1 MKKIFVGV
9 ISLLMMLAFA
19 SCDNGQKG
27 PQEKPLAE
35 FSITMNDVERTIEV
49 GVNPSDSSVYYVFDL
64 LTEEE
69 YLAVGAN
76 EEGIKQLVSDEI
88 ASGEAM
94 IASGVTSYEYTDL
107 LYMSTY
113 YAYAVQI
120 DNNDGVVTVNGTP
133 VVMNKSLKKSFTTFE
148 PQEMAIAP
156 FAISDN
162 GYYLV
167 GNFQDGSYLYD
178 LRRDELT
185 IVPAIALNDITNDG
199 IAFGQ
204 DLTSYEGVIY
214 RNGEIEYV
222 QGIEGA
228 AETCFFSVNPEG
240 TLAVGYCMDAAY
252 SIVPIKYEN
261 GVVSALAYPVSA
273 DGAPVAHAAA
283 KTIGAN
289 GVIAGYGLMDSDYSE
304 VSVAWNLP
312 DGSDRVLGKDLMD
325 VNSETEFW
333 NYIYGDMFTYVSP
346 NGKYIASNLSDF
358 TEGFMG
364 AVEYAYLY
372 DVEADEF
379 ITIDDPAIHN
389 YPVDGVMSNG
399 DVFFKNVPYGL
410 GDHPYVYSKSDATV
424 YTLKEYM
431 RVKFGYETEN
441 PVEGSLITV
450 SDDCKIFVTCTYGD
464 NTGYVTNIFVM

>member
-1 MKKIFVGV
+1 
-9 ISLLMMLAFA
+9 MMLAIA

-49 GVNPSDSSVYYVFDL
+49 GVNPSDSSVFYVFDL

-69 YLAVGAN
+69 YLAIGAN
-76 EEGIKQLVSDEI
+76 EEGIKQLVSDE
-88 ASGEAM
+88 

-252 SIVPIKYEN
+252 SIVPIKYEKKMYEDAARQYLRGYYLFPKESYAVKN
-261 GVVSALAYPVSA
+261 LEGAKVAYDARGMKAQSKKVSELIKTYSIDNKKASSVST
-273 DGAPVAHAAA
+273 
-283 KTIGAN
+283 K
-289 GVIAGYGLMDSDYSE
+289 
-304 VSVAWNLP
+304 
-312 DGSDRVLGKDLMD
+312 K
-325 VNSETEFW
+325 
-333 NYIYGDMFTYVSP
+333 
-346 NGKYIASNLSDF
+346 ASK
-358 TEGFMG
+358 
-364 AVEYAYLY
+364 
-372 DVEADEF
+372 
-379 ITIDDPAIHN
+379 
-389 YPVDGVMSNG
+389 
-399 DVFFKNVPYGL
+399 KN
-410 GDHPYVYSKSDATV
+410 
-424 YTLKEYM
+424 KEQ
-431 RVKFGYETEN
+431 K
-441 PVEGSLITV
+441 
-450 SDDCKIFVTCTYGD
+450 K
-464 NTGYVTNIFVM
+464 

>member
-1 MKKIFVGV
+1 
-9 ISLLMMLAFA
+9 MMLAFA
-19 SCDNGQKG
+19 SCEQGKNV

-49 GVNPSDSSVYYVFDL
+49 GINPSDSTVFYVFDL

-94 IASGVTSYEYTDL
+94 IVSGVRTQEFSDL

-120 DNNDGVVTVNGTP
+120 DNTDGNVTVNGTP
-133 VVMNKSLKKSFTTFE
+133 VVVSKSLKKSFTTFE
-148 PQEMAIAP
+148 PEGITIAP

-185 IVPAIALNDITNDG
+185 IVPAVAFNDVTNDG
-199 IAFGQ
+199 VIYGQ
-204 DLTSYEGVIY
+204 DLTSYEGIIY

-228 AETCFFSVNPEG
+228 AETCLFSVDPEG
-240 TLAVGYCMDAAY
+240 TVAVGYCMDAAY

-261 GVVSALAYPVSA
+261 GVVSTLSFPVSA
-273 DGAPVAHAAA
+273 DGAPIAHGAA

-289 GVIAGYGLMDSDYSE
+289 GVIAGYGLMNSDYSE

-312 DGSDRVLGKDLMD
+312 DGSDRVLGKDIMSIS
-325 VNSETEFW
+325 SETDFW

-358 TEGFMG
+358 TAGVWEG
-364 AVEYAYLY
+364 VDYAYLY

-379 ITIDDPAIHN
+379 TTIDDSAIAN

-410 GDHPYVYSKSDATV
+410 GDHPYVYSNSDSTV

-431 RVKFGYETEN
+431 RVKYGYETEN

-450 SDDCKIFVTCTYGD
+450 SDDCKIFVTCTYGEVS
-464 NTGYVTNIFVM
+464 GYVTNIFVM

>member
-1 MKKIFVGV
+1 
-9 ISLLMMLAFA
+9 
-19 SCDNGQKG
+19 
-27 PQEKPLAE
+27 
-35 FSITMNDVERTIEV
+35 
-49 GVNPSDSSVYYVFDL
+49 
-64 LTEEE
+64 
-69 YLAVGAN
+69 
-76 EEGIKQLVSDEI
+76 
-88 ASGEAM
+88 
-94 IASGVTSYEYTDL
+94 
-107 LYMSTY
+107 
-113 YAYAVQI
+113 
-120 DNNDGVVTVNGTP
+120 
-133 VVMNKSLKKSFTTFE
+133 
-148 PQEMAIAP
+148 
-156 FAISDN
+156 
-162 GYYLV
+162 
-167 GNFQDGSYLYD
+167 
-178 LRRDELT
+178 
-185 IVPAIALNDITNDG
+185 
-199 IAFGQ
+199 
-204 DLTSYEGVIY
+204 
-214 RNGEIEYV
+214 
-222 QGIEGA
+222 
-228 AETCFFSVNPEG
+228 
-240 TLAVGYCMDAAY
+240 
-252 SIVPIKYEN
+252 
-261 GVVSALAYPVSA
+261 
-273 DGAPVAHAAA
+273 
-283 KTIGAN
+283 
-289 GVIAGYGLMDSDYSE
+289 VIAGYGLMDSDYSE

-431 RVKFGYETEN
+431 KVKYGYETEN